1 MRNIILS
8 AVASAILGT
17 ILSGCGESEESQ
29 RNLAIIA
36 REAEARRIAGE
47 KAEAEK
53 QRRIEEARKWHRIQM
68 EAYEKSMTPEKK

>member
-8 AVASAILGT
+8 AVVSAILGI
-17 ILSGCGESEESQ
+17 ILAGCGESEESQ